1 MKAIRT
7 NIRTNEVQTKEV
19 NGFAEAFAYCTEI
32 AQAESDKGN
41 TCKLTTIGTRK
52 FDMPIISP
60 KGVVLETVV
69 IE

>member
-7 NIRTNEVQTKEV
+7 NVQTKEVQTKEV
-19 NGFAEAFAYCTEI
+19 NGFAEALAYCTEI
-32 AQAESDKGN
+32 AQAESEKGN

-60 KGVVLETVV
+60 EGVVLETIV

>member
-7 NIRTNEVQTKEV
+7 NIQTKEV
-19 NGFAEAFAYCTEI
+19 QIKEINGFIEAFAYCNEI
-32 AQAESDKGN
+32 AAKEDKKGN
-41 TCKLTTIGTRK
+41 TCKLKTIGTRK

-60 KGVVLETVV
+60 EGVVLETIV

>member
-7 NIRTNEVQTKEV
+7 NVQTKEV
-19 NGFAEAFAYCTEI
+19 KTEEVNGFEEAFAYCTKI
-32 AQAESDKGN
+32 AQAESEKGN

-52 FDMPIISP
+52 FDMSIISQE
-60 KGVVLETVV
+60 GVVLETIV